1 MQQAAYY
8 KPQFQMVPMQPMQY
22 PWAAPGMVPQPPMPG
37 AGGVGDTP
45 LPPGDEKPPL
55 PPEPPPV
62 EEEKKPK
69 EVRVKP
75 SCQHAACQFTQK

>member
-1 MQQAAYY
+1 
-8 KPQFQMVPMQPMQY
+8 
-22 PWAAPGMVPQPPMPG
+22 MPG

-55 PPEPPPV
+55 PPEPPPA

-75 SCQHAACQFTQK
+75 SCQHAACQFTQYTAYSMQENLSNILRTLRYASKSPSF